1 MGHVC
6 LLDIAN
12 YHAIKYYRATNNII
26 TPIYHM
32 SHKASLF
39 AIAFRI
45 YKSKGILRVFRSGIS
60 YSLRFSRDYLG
71 FWFHKIFKSTQT
83 FEFRGSIFHY
93 YYHPHG
99 TTWKNE
105 RSVEIPVI
113 WDIVKNYKNMRVL
126 EVGNVLSYRF
136 GVFHDILDKY
146 DINRH
151 VINEDVVR
159 FSPQKRYD
167 LIVSIST
174 LEHVGWDEI
183 PKEPRKILLAFENLK
198 KILAPG
204 GQLIVTLPLGYNPDM
219 DKLLSDGE
227 IKFEEVYYLK
237 RFKKNRWME
246 VSREELEGTKYNR
259 SIPTANGIIIGKYT
273 K

>member
-1 MGHVC
+1 
-6 LLDIAN
+6 
-12 YHAIKYYRATNNII
+12 
-26 TPIYHM
+26 M
-32 SHKASLF
+32 S
-39 AIAFRI
+39 
-45 YKSKGILRVFRSGIS
+45 
-60 YSLRFSRDYLG
+60 
-71 FWFHKIFKSTQT
+71 
-83 FEFRGSIFHY
+83 
-93 YYHPHG
+93 
-99 TTWKNE
+99 
-105 RSVEIPVI
+105 
-113 WDIVKNYKNMRVL
+113 VL

-136 GVFHDILDKY
+136 GVSHDILDKY

-183 PKEPRKILLAFENLK
+183 PKEPRKILLALENLK

-237 RFKKNRWME
+237 TF
-246 VSREELEGTKYNR
+246 
-259 SIPTANGIIIGKYT
+259 
-273 K
+273 